1 MAVAA
6 LQALSGFKFDEEEMN
21 LLTEKDGL
29 QRVELEK
36 DDTLMNVYF
45 NAVRI
50 FLLKFTCIPSSFCL
64 HDVPISAQFNSDL
77 LECLFRHG
85 LSSG

>member
-1 MAVAA
+1 MVVAA

-50 FLLKFTCIPSSFCL
+50 FLLKFTCILSSF
-64 HDVPISAQFNSDL
+64 F
-77 LECLFRHG
+77 
-85 LSSG
+85 

>member
-1 MAVAA
+1 MVVAA

-50 FLLKFTCIPSSFCL
+50 FLLKFTCILSSFFF
-64 HDVPISAQFNSDL
+64 I
-77 LECLFRHG
+77 
-85 LSSG
+85 